1 MRTRLAAHSRQVL
14 IGSLIA
20 LFLVLPDIAA
30 ALPAG
35 DPIGAAWERARAAG
49 TYRFTADI
57 VQTSAPEASVA
68 SIGQQGKQE
77 RLRMEG
83 RTDLPHGTM
92 AFTLWSGGGSAA
104 DPASGIEVKVEDE
117 RAFMRQ
123 AGQPW
128 QEMGDFR
135 GTLAPGGDFLAFL
148 AAARDVTFQGRES
161 RDGLALTRYSFV
173 LDGPRFAE
181 AMRLQSE
188 RLLIARGELLPGA
201 RLEPSPTYTKMTGS
215 GEIWIGDD
223 GLPYRQALAMQFPA
237 ADGRQISPS
246 APPFVASLGGL
257 RAALAAWENRFAP
270 GDGDIWAAR
279 ISATGVPVA
288 GSAIAVARGDGE
300 QTAPQVAYEPSAG
313 RALLV
318 YRDGAALRG
327 RFIAFYRGD
336 LSNLEGALTPGTT
349 VYVQVDSA
357 NTETDYGNVLEE
369 DEAAGEEYNNIR
381 SGVVTDR
388 PATAGLQELPS
399 PTPAPAVG
407 KKPLPPRP
415 EN

>member
-246 APPFVASLGGL
+246 APPFVASLAGL
-257 RAALAAWENRFAP
+257 RAALAALGEPLRPRRWRHLGRPNQRHRRP
-270 GDGDIWAAR
+270 
-279 ISATGVPVA
+279 
-288 GSAIAVARGDGE
+288 RGRQRHRRGPRRRRADR
-300 QTAPQVAYEPSAG
+300 PAG
-313 RALLV
+313 RLRALRRACPARLPRRRGPARPV
-318 YRDGAALRG
+318 HRLLPGRSKQPGGRADARHNSVRSGGLGEYRDGLR
-327 RFIAFYRGD
+327 
-336 LSNLEGALTPGTT
+336 
-349 VYVQVDSA
+349 QC
-357 NTETDYGNVLEE
+357 
-369 DEAAGEEYNNIR
+369 AG
-381 SGVVTDR
+381 G
-388 PATAGLQELPS
+388 G
-399 PTPAPAVG
+399 
-407 KKPLPPRP
+407 
-415 EN
+415 